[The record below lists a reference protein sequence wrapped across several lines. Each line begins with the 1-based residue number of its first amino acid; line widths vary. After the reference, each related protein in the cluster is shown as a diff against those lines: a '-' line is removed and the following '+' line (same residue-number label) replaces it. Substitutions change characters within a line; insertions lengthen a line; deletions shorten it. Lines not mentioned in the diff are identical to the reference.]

1 MTAQRS
7 GSAPPGG
14 SCALTKAGGRLR
26 ALRHPRRPAARQG
39 ADGYGRRPGRP
50 LVQRRRR
57 PDRVLGESTLA
68 AVRQHELGPASR
80 SRRQHR
86 GRRDNTLSISHGLPD
101 GSVSRR
107 DPDRTGDWFPGP
119 GDGAILLDFDRAL
132 TTRDRNPLWTLAG
145 STVWVDWAAFDGN
158 WWYDRTP
165 PDVTD
170 RPTTTV
176 ADGQGRVW
184 ALIRSPD
191 SWSREAGRLFRWDDD
206 GWNTINVCE
215 SQTIRYSTTTALDAD
230 NNGVVWIASRVNPS
244 YPTYFINVINRS
256 DQTPRCDWTTQTGG
270 QGAIVALL
278 AEPTGAWALGPGWL
292 VTLEANTI
300 VFDDQPINSYITNA
314 FNDADDNTWVLSI
327 PSTAGS
333 PPPSGRLQAVND
345 NTTSVVND
353 DRWPQTETFY
363 MATLSAVDRAP
374 SGDLWLQG
382 VVNGGKG
389 GNYPLGPLLRY
400 NGQWVDRSYYNY
412 GRSPF
417 GTSDIFV
424 QDDRT
429 TWFTAKDNDA
439 SLPCK
444 PNAVLKLDDGGTP
457 ASQGDDTWTSYPAPP
472 DVVDPSIA
480 VDSLGQLWLGDKNG
494 LYRLDGNTWQ
504 PIDDGYGHSLSVCD
518 LAVLPDGTVVVQ
530 DCDGFW
536 MRVVRPDRIDWINLD
551 ELVRNN
557 YVQVR
562 ASRRIN
568 SMWTVA
574 LDGGSVVQSRQ
585 PSGKRSND
593 SIAST
598 APNAPPLSSHSRHPR
613 STPWTWTATT
623 TCGYAAA
630 NNLWRLAPRPRLQR
644 RCQQRRPAPD
654 TGSTTRPS
662 AAHHPPRGLQ
672 PADLA
677 MGDRSAGRCHRGNS
691 TQPGGVHRNRAHH
704 PHDQPTGTAW

>member
-1 MTAQRS
+1 
-7 GSAPPGG
+7 
-14 SCALTKAGGRLR
+14 
-26 ALRHPRRPAARQG
+26 
-39 ADGYGRRPGRP
+39 
-50 LVQRRRR
+50 
-57 PDRVLGESTLA
+57 
-68 AVRQHELGPASR
+68 
-80 SRRQHR
+80 
-86 GRRDNTLSISHGLPD
+86 
-101 GSVSRR
+101 
-107 DPDRTGDWFPGP
+107 
-119 GDGAILLDFDRAL
+119 
-132 TTRDRNPLWTLAG
+132 
-145 STVWVDWAAFDGN
+145 
-158 WWYDRTP
+158 
-165 PDVTD
+165 
-170 RPTTTV
+170 
-176 ADGQGRVW
+176 
-184 ALIRSPD
+184 
-191 SWSREAGRLFRWDDD
+191 
-206 GWNTINVCE
+206 
-215 SQTIRYSTTTALDAD
+215 
-230 NNGVVWIASRVNPS
+230 
-244 YPTYFINVINRS
+244 
-256 DQTPRCDWTTQTGG
+256 
-270 QGAIVALL
+270 
-278 AEPTGAWALGPGWL
+278 
-292 VTLEANTI
+292 
-300 VFDDQPINSYITNA
+300 
-314 FNDADDNTWVLSI
+314 
-327 PSTAGS
+327 
-333 PPPSGRLQAVND
+333 
-345 NTTSVVND
+345 
-353 DRWPQTETFY
+353 

-518 LAVLPDGTVVVQ
+518 LAALPDGTVVVQ

-574 LDGGSVVQSRQ
+574 LDGGVWYVAQ
-585 PSGKRSND
+585 PSGEKVERLYRFDGAQRTTPELPFPTSAID
-593 SIAST
+593 SLDVDRNNHVWI
-598 APNAPPLSSHSRHPR
+598 
-613 STPWTWTATT
+613 
-623 TCGYAAA
+623 AAA
-630 NNLWRLAPRPRLQR
+630 NNLWRLAPRPDFSVDASSVARLLTPG
-644 RCQQRRPAPD
+644 QQRGQVLPIIRQEGFNRPILLWVTDLPAGVTAEIQPNPVA
-654 TGSTTRPS
+654 STETAHIILTISPQALPGDYTAILHAESVLIVHETTLRIRI
-662 AAHHPPRGLQ
+662 AAE
-672 PADLA
+672 
-677 MGDRSAGRCHRGNS
+677 
-691 TQPGGVHRNRAHH
+691 VHEHWLPLIAR
-704 PHDQPTGTAW
+704 